1 MLDHCF
7 SKEERIK
14 IRCTVSSMYSDIANE
29 SFHYTAQIKGSL
41 QQVKEDTFAAKTKQ
55 LQLHSDSVNIKLW
68 VVKTKLNVSFTQ
80 TFMQA
85 CFCTSKSFYPSP
97 HAAEC
102 LTSNSRF
109 CSFPKD
115 TEACSLEKLMDK
127 ESTNFPM
134 SRWPALRS
142 QPH

>member
-1 MLDHCF
+1 
-7 SKEERIK
+7 
-14 IRCTVSSMYSDIANE
+14 MYSDIANE

-85 CFCTSKSFYPSP
+85 CFCTSKQLKILQLPQGYWS
-97 HAAEC
+97 
-102 LTSNSRF
+102 
-109 CSFPKD
+109 
-115 TEACSLEKLMDK
+115 M
-127 ESTNFPM
+127 
-134 SRWPALRS
+134 
-142 QPH
+142 QPGKANG

>member
-55 LQLHSDSVNIKLW
+55 LQLYSDSVNIKL
-68 VVKTKLNVSFTQ
+68 
-80 TFMQA
+80 
-85 CFCTSKSFYPSP
+85 
-97 HAAEC
+97 
-102 LTSNSRF
+102 
-109 CSFPKD
+109 
-115 TEACSLEKLMDK
+115 
-127 ESTNFPM
+127 
-134 SRWPALRS
+134 
-142 QPH
+142 